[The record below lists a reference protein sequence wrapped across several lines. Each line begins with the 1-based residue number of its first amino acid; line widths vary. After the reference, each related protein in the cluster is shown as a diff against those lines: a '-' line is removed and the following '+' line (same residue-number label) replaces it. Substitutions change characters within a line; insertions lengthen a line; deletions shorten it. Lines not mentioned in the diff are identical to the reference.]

1 MADEHGFRDI
11 MEFSSLKPGDKVY
24 FVNREKSMYL
34 AIIGEESVE
43 NGIHIIGS
51 HVDSPRL
58 DLKPNPLCEEGG
70 LAYFKINTEGKVSTK
85 DLLVFNVFAIL
96 GCAIAWVVV
105 APVLDIVIYGEPVN
119 LVFVQGGIAFVMDAI
134 VSCVIGS
141 ILLLTYSST
150 RSSKGSLTKE

>member
-1 MADEHGFRDI
+1 M
-11 MEFSSLKPGDKVY
+11 
-24 FVNREKSMYL
+24 
-34 AIIGEESVE
+34 
-43 NGIHIIGS
+43 
-51 HVDSPRL
+51 
-58 DLKPNPLCEEGG
+58 
-70 LAYFKINTEGKVSTK
+70 
-85 DLLVFNVFAIL
+85 VFNVFAIL

>member
-1 MADEHGFRDI
+1 M
-11 MEFSSLKPGDKVY
+11 
-24 FVNREKSMYL
+24 
-34 AIIGEESVE
+34 
-43 NGIHIIGS
+43 
-51 HVDSPRL
+51 
-58 DLKPNPLCEEGG
+58 
-70 LAYFKINTEGKVSTK
+70 
-85 DLLVFNVFAIL
+85 
-96 GCAIAWVVV
+96 